1 MDKSINKIP
10 TNEWVELNQE
20 ELLSVNGGKKNPLI
34 SSPAMVVAK
43 TIVDWFEKN
52 VIKH

>member
-1 MDKSINKIP
+1 MKTSEIIIP
-10 TNEWVELNQE
+10 KFEWEDLNQE
-20 ELLSVNGGKKNPLI
+20 ELLIVNVGQKNPFI

-43 TIVDWFEKN
+43 TIADWFEKN